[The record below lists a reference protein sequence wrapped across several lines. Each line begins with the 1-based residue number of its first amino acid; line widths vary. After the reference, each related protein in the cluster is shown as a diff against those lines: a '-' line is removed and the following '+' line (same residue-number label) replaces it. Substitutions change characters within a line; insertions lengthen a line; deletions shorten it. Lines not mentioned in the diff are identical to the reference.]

1 MNTKFYLL
9 HLLHLLSY
17 VPSLSLSMTLKNHKI
32 SHPIQ
37 HASYLRQIATKGQ
50 HPPG

>member
-17 VPSLSLSMTLKNHKI
+17 VPSLSLSMTLKNHKT
-32 SHPIQ
+32 SHPI
-37 HASYLRQIATKGQ
+37 RQIATKGQ